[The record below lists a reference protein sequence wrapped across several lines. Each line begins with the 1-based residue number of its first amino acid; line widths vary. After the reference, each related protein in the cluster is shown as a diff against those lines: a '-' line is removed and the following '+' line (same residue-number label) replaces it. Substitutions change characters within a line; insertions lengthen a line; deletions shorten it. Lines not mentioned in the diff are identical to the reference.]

1 LFQKGAVSPSSY
13 DGFLRVELFVV
24 LRRFLPFWPFLAFL
38 LPARRLLLFHVGSV
52 DMSALLSAA
61 QALVLRAGSANER
74 RPL

>member
-1 LFQKGAVSPSSY
+1 
-13 DGFLRVELFVV
+13 
-24 LRRFLPFWPFLAFL
+24 
-38 LPARRLLLFHVGSV
+38 LLLFHVGSV